1 MNDNIYNVNML
12 TKKVYIELCHINKT
26 NINNIILNNLKH
38 SYENKCINEGYIKNN
53 SIKIINYNNPLLQD
67 KYVIFDVIFECIIA
81 NAIQG
86 NIIECVVK
94 SITKI
99 GIKAELNNEYSPFIV
114 FLIRDHHYS
123 VEEFSKI
130 KENDIIS
137 VKIIGQRFELNDNKI
152 HVIGQLNIN

>member
-1 MNDNIYNVNML
+1 MNDNIYNINML
-12 TKKVYIELCHINKT
+12 TKKVYVEYCNINKN
-26 NINNIILNNLKH
+26 NINNIILKNLKN
-38 SYENKCINEGYIKNN
+38 SYENRCINEGYIKND
-53 SIKIINYNNPLLQD
+53 SIKIINYNNPLIQN
-67 KYVIFDVIFECIIA
+67 KYLVFDVVFECNIA

-99 GIKAELNNEYSPFIV
+99 GIKAELNSDYSPFIV
-114 FLIRDHHYS
+114 FLIRDHHNS
-123 VEEFSKI
+123 IEEFSKI

-152 HVIGQLNIN
+152 HVIGQLIIK